1 MKIIIFIICIMP
13 SINENK
19 VADIEEVEDNNVDI
33 VKIEDSND
41 EPLPMEKPKRSRSV
55 KQIEALK
62 KAQQKRKENI
72 EAKKNISIKPNIN
85 ISNKNNNYTD
95 DYEPQLDLAYNEVMV
110 RKKKA
115 KRKPRIV
122 VEEDSS
128 DSDQEIV
135 ISRRRKS
142 RQSIKQKE
150 QMDGY
155 INDKVI
161 ENKKAE
167 PINIPND
174 TPDSESLIQPTPQ
187 YTRQQILRAYGF

>member
-1 MKIIIFIICIMP
+1 M
-13 SINENK
+13 SAINENT
-19 VADIEEVEDNNVDI
+19 IEEVEDNNVDI
-33 VKIEDSND
+33 VKIEDTNE
-41 EPLPMEKPKRSRSV
+41 EPLPMEKPKRNRSV

-62 KAQQKRKENI
+62 KAQETRKANI
-72 EAKKNISIKPNIN
+72 EAKKKISIKP
-85 ISNKNNNYTD
+85 SNNQSNRTNVKLNNYTEE
-95 DYEPQLDLAYNEVMV
+95 YNPELDLALNEVMV
-110 RKKKA
+110 KKKKA

-150 QMDGY
+150 QMEGY

-161 ENKKAE
+161 EKEKAE
-167 PINIPND
+167 PVDIPND
-174 TPDSESLIQPTPQ
+174 TPQPEPIFEPTPQ